1 MKTTSVTV
9 LLVIVLA
16 LLAMSTAQ
24 AEDNPQDQFER
35 AREALNRGKYEEAAS
50 RFAEVFEKA
59 QQAELAG
66 DALYWEAFARYRL
79 GKTHEL
85 KQAAKLLALQARQ
98 YSQVATA
105 GEGQSLAS
113 RVYAELAERGEADA
127 ARKITERASEDELRQ
142 ETRMAALQALM
153 HMDPRKAR
161 PMLKKIILDDKPEN
175 RELRQH
181 AIMIMCQQGDEES
194 EDLLIGLLDSEKDPE
209 MLAHVI
215 LCLSMSN
222 SDRALKAL
230 MKVFKETDDPE
241 VSEAVL
247 ISVAQ
252 HGGQEVFDFLA
263 DIATDQKRDTDTRAQ
278 AMMALGMTDRDRRV
292 TDRDRRVTD
301 ILVKVLETEH
311 DREILE
317 MALFSLAQ
325 SDDPAAR
332 EAIKGMLK
340 NTWGGQDEEFQAMVL
355 HFAVQNGDVDLKAL
369 REMYKQAQ
377 SRDLKQQI
385 CHVLTMVE
393 DQDAALEMLI
403 DITRTET
410 DPEIKRDAVFW
421 IGQFD
426 SERAANYLLD
436 VINEK

>member
-16 LLAMSTAQ
+16 LLTVSTAQ
-24 AEDNPQDQFER
+24 AEDNPQAQFER
-35 AREALNRGKYEEAAS
+35 AREALNRGKFEDAAS
-50 RFAEVFEKA
+50 RFAEVFQKA

-127 ARKITERASEDELRQ
+127 AREITERASEEDMRQ

-153 HMDPRKAR
+153 QMDPRKAR

-181 AIMIMCQQGDEES
+181 AIMIMCQQDDKES

-209 MLAHVI
+209 MLAHVVM
-215 LCLSMSN
+215 CLSMSN

-230 MKVFKETDDPE
+230 MKVFKETNDPD

-247 ISVAQ
+247 MSVAQ
-252 HGGQEVFDFLA
+252 HGGPAVFDFLA

-278 AMMALGMTDRDRRV
+278 AMMALGMTDSDP
-292 TDRDRRVTD
+292 RVTD
-301 ILVKVLETEH
+301 ILVKVLETET

-369 REMYKQAQ
+369 REMYKQAN

-393 DQDAALEMLI
+393 DQEAALDLLI

-410 DPEIKRDAVFW
+410 DPEIKHDAVFW

>member
-16 LLAMSTAQ
+16 LLTGSTAQ

-50 RFAEVFEKA
+50 RFAEVFQKA

-127 ARKITERASEDELRQ
+127 AREITERASKDELRQ

-153 HMDPRKAR
+153 QMDPRKAR

-181 AIMIMCQQGDEES
+181 AIMIMCHQGDKES

-209 MLAHVI
+209 MLAHLVM
-215 LCLSMSN
+215 CLSMSN

-247 ISVAQ
+247 MSVAQ
-252 HGGQEVFDFLA
+252 HGGPEVFDFLA

-278 AMMALGMTDRDRRV
+278 AMMALGMTDSDP
-292 TDRDRRVTD
+292 RVTD
-301 ILVKVLETEH
+301 ILVKVLETEK

-340 NTWGGQDEEFQAMVL
+340 NTWGGQDEDFQAMVL

>member
-16 LLAMSTAQ
+16 LLTVSTAQ
-24 AEDNPQDQFER
+24 AEDNPQAQFER
-35 AREALNRGKYEEAAS
+35 AREALNRGKFEDAAS
-50 RFAEVFEKA
+50 RFAEVFQKA

-127 ARKITERASEDELRQ
+127 AREITERASEEDMRQ

-153 HMDPRKAR
+153 QMDPRKAR

-181 AIMIMCQQGDEES
+181 AIMIMCQQDDKES

-209 MLAHVI
+209 MLAHVVM
-215 LCLSMSN
+215 CLSMSN

-230 MKVFKETDDPE
+230 MKVFKETNDPD

-247 ISVAQ
+247 MSVAQ
-252 HGGQEVFDFLA
+252 HGGPAVFDFLA

-278 AMMALGMTDRDRRV
+278 AMMALGMTDSDP
-292 TDRDRRVTD
+292 RVTD
-301 ILVKVLETEH
+301 ILVKVLETEK

-369 REMYKQAQ
+369 REMYKQAN

-393 DQDAALEMLI
+393 DQEAALDLLI